1 MDKIYT
7 CMTRLSCKEENKN
20 IRNIMNITRDNGEM
34 FYYYEYILKHS
45 MPTHL
50 EFGRNQYFS

>member
-1 MDKIYT
+1 
-7 CMTRLSCKEENKN
+7 MTRLSCKQENKN